1 MRITHV
7 SQCSETTNAVVLQT
21 QTTGEPQAIG
31 SLPVVREIKS
41 GLLFVHIHVFTR
53 RVAVGN
59 RFAFLQQPYGR
70 CFEGLRHDSSA
81 GVDERT
87 SPPEVHTR
95 APAVA
100 CGGARKFSR
109 RHPRRFKAF
118 VTAQKAIQV
127 LAGILLAGLV
137 TLCIVSIGES
147 VARFGRTNTEVIRSS
162 LVEVTATNLTGN
174 VELQFVVE
182 LIVEASQEVVTAVGV
197 VVQTEY
203 VFELAVHYVVVTI
216 AAIVRQQIVST
227 QLETGIFLRCSVAHV
242 VVRANVV
249 EEEAGV
255 DMLIE
260 EAEDALTVF
269 PSLGQTGLE
278 DFHLLGDVGVFNLD
292 CSWVVIDVHTGGVA
306 PSFADGAGE
315 GNVEALQAVDIGVI
329 GGAAF
334 ELLRSA
340 AGGGEHGVVDGTICD
355 GTFA

>member
-1 MRITHV
+1 M
-7 SQCSETTNAVVLQT
+7 
-21 QTTGEPQAIG
+21 
-31 SLPVVREIKS
+31 
-41 GLLFVHIHVFTR
+41 
-53 RVAVGN
+53 
-59 RFAFLQQPYGR
+59 
-70 CFEGLRHDSSA
+70 
-81 GVDERT
+81 
-87 SPPEVHTR
+87 
-95 APAVA
+95 
-100 CGGARKFSR
+100 
-109 RHPRRFKAF
+109 
-118 VTAQKAIQV
+118 
-127 LAGILLAGLV
+127 
-137 TLCIVSIGES
+137 
-147 VARFGRTNTEVIRSS
+147 
-162 LVEVTATNLTGN
+162 
-174 VELQFVVE
+174 
-182 LIVEASQEVVTAVGV
+182 
-197 VVQTEY
+197 QTEY

-227 QLETGIFLRCSVAHV
+227 QLETGIFLRRSVAHV

-260 EAEDALTVF
+260 EAEDALAVF

-355 GTFA
+355 GTFAQGREADVVMNAHGGPIEIGHAWPLVISDG